1 MIRIKQ
7 DKERARSILGMIDER
22 EKVVKKLDEI
32 GFSTIIAENYYEI
45 IKELCTA
52 IALTEGFKFVGD
64 NSHKELIEF
73 MKKNKEI
80 TEGDVS
86 IMDDLRI
93 RRNKS
98 SYEGRKI
105 EIVYLENNKESLL
118 EIIGKLKKVLKKKLE
133 EDEV

>member
-1 MIRIKQ
+1 MIKIKQ
-7 DKERARSILGMIDER
+7 DKERAKSILRMIDER
-22 EKVVKKLDEI
+22 EKVVKKLDETD
-32 GFSTIIAENYYEI
+32 FSTIIAENYYEI

-80 TEGDVS
+80 TEEDIS
-86 IMDDLRI
+86 IMDDLRV
-93 RRNKS
+93 RRNRS

-105 EIVYLENNKESLL
+105 EIVYLENNKKSLL
-118 EIIGKLKKVLKKKLE
+118 EIIEKLKNVLKKKLE
-133 EDEV
+133 GDE